1 MPPILVVGTVGLD
14 TVETPFGRVE
24 DALGGSAAYFAAA
37 ASLHAPVQLVSVV
50 GRDFPEEHRRFL
62 ETKADLEGLEVLPG
76 RCFRWSGKY
85 DYDMNQRDTLETQ
98 LNVLAE
104 FDPKLPESYRAT
116 EYVFLANV
124 DPTLQIRVLEQST
137 KPKLTMLDSMN
148 FWISG
153 ARDALTEVIRKVDI
167 VMMNEEEVRQY
178 TNTSNLLKGGRQ
190 ILSMGPHTLIIKK
203 GEYGA
208 VFLRQEGFFF
218 CPAYPL
224 EDVKDPT
231 GAGDA
236 FAGGFLG
243 YLALSGELSPPP
255 GSKYHPSMAHLRR
268 ALVFGSVVAS
278 FTCEDFS
285 VKRLATVTPDELRRR
300 YREFREFTYF
310 DEV

>member
-1 MPPILVVGTVGLD
+1 MPPILCVGTVGLD
-14 TVETPFGRVE
+14 TVETPFGRADE
-24 DALGGSAAYFAAA
+24 ALGGSAAYFAAA
-37 ASLHAPVQLVSVV
+37 ASLHSPVQLVSVV
-50 GRDFPEEHRRFL
+50 GEDFPEEHRQFL
-62 ETKADLEGLEVLPG
+62 AGKADVEGMAVLPG
-76 RCFRWSGKY
+76 RCFRWSGRY
-85 DYDMNQRDTLETQ
+85 HFDLNQRDTLDTQ

-104 FDPKLPESYRAT
+104 FNPQLPESYRDA

-124 DPTLQIRVLEQST
+124 DPVLQLRVLEQAR
-137 KPKLTMLDSMN
+137 KPKLVMLDSMN
-148 FWISG
+148 FWITG
-153 ARDALTEVIRKVDI
+153 ARDALTEAIRKSDI

-178 TNTSNLLKGGRQ
+178 ADTTNLLKGARE
-190 ILSMGPHTLIIKK
+190 ILALGPETLIIKK

-208 VFLRQEGFFF
+208 VLFRGDGYFY

-231 GAGDA
+231 GAGDS

-243 YLALSGELSPPP
+243 YLASAGEVT
-255 GSKYHPSMAHLRR
+255 MAHLRR

-278 FTCEDFS
+278 FTVEDFS
-285 VKRLATVTPDELRRR
+285 VKRLASVTADELRRR

>member
-14 TVETPFGRVE
+14 TVETPFGRADE
-24 DALGGSAAYFAAA
+24 ALGGSTPCFIAG
-37 ASLHAPVQLVSVV
+37 ASLFTPVQLVSVV
-50 GRDFPEEHRRFL
+50 GEDFPAEYREFLARR
-62 ETKADLEGLEVLPG
+62 ADLTGLVTLPG
-76 RCFRWSGKY
+76 RTFRWSGKY
-85 DYDMNQRDTLETQ
+85 AYDMNQRETLETQ
-98 LNVLAE
+98 LNVLLE
-104 FDPKLPESYRAT
+104 FDPVLPETYRDT
-116 EYVFLANV
+116 EFVFLANGA
-124 DPTLQIRVLEQST
+124 PELQLKVLEQT
-137 KPKLTMLDSMN
+137 RRPKLVMLDSMN

-153 ARDALTEVIRKVDI
+153 AREALSEANVVL
-167 VMMNEEEVRQY
+167 MNEEEVRQY
-178 TNTSNLLKGGRQ
+178 TETSNLLKGGRQ
-190 ILSMGPHTLIIKK
+190 ILAMGPHTLIIKK

-208 VFLRQEGFFF
+208 VLLREEGFFF

-231 GAGDA
+231 GAGDS

-243 YLALSGELSPPP
+243 YLAQSGEL
-255 GSKYHPSMAHLRR
+255 SMAHLRR

-285 VKRLATVTPDELRRR
+285 VKRLATVTADELRRR

>member
-1 MPPILVVGTVGLD
+1 MTPILVVGTVGLD
-14 TVETPFGRVE
+14 TVETPFGRAE

-37 ASLHAPVQLVSVV
+37 AALHSPVQLVSVV
-50 GRDFPEEHRRFL
+50 GQDFPAEHRAFL
-62 ETKADLEGLEVLPG
+62 ATKADLDGLEALPG
-76 RCFRWSGKY
+76 RCFRWSGRY
-85 DYDMNQRDTLETQ
+85 HFDMNQRDTLETQ

-104 FDPKLPESYRAT
+104 FNPKLPQGYRSS

-124 DPTLQIRVLEQST
+124 DPVLQLRVLEQVGRPT
-137 KPKLTMLDSMN
+137 LTMLDSMN

-153 ARDALTEVIRKVDI
+153 AREALTDVIRKVDI

-178 TNTSNLLKGGRQ
+178 ADTTNLLKGGRQ
-190 ILSMGPHTLIIKK
+190 ILGMGPHTLIIKK

-208 VFLRQEGFFF
+208 VLLRQEGYFY

-231 GAGDA
+231 GAGDS

-243 YLALSGELSPPP
+243 YLASQGEL
-255 GSKYHPSMAHLRR
+255 SMAHLRR

>member
-1 MPPILVVGTVGLD
+1 MAPILVVGTVGLD

-24 DALGGSAAYFAAA
+24 EALGGSAAYFAAA
-37 ASLHAPVQLVSVV
+37 AALHTPVQLVSVV
-50 GRDFPEEHRRFL
+50 GQDFPEEHRRFL
-62 ETKADLEGLEVLPG
+62 AGKADLDGLEALPG
-76 RCFRWSGKY
+76 RCFRWTGKY
-85 DYDMNQRDTLETQ
+85 HYDMNQRDTLETQ

-104 FDPKLPESYRAT
+104 FDPKLPESYRET
-116 EYVFLANV
+116 PFVFLANV
-124 DPTLQIRVLEQST
+124 DPVLQLRVLEQARR
-137 KPKLTMLDSMN
+137 PQLTMLDSMN
-148 FWISG
+148 YWITSN
-153 ARDALTEVIRKVDI
+153 RDALTEVIRKVDV

-178 TNTSNLLKGGRQ
+178 ADTTNLLKGGRQ
-190 ILSMGPHTLIIKK
+190 ILSLGPHTLIIKK

-208 VFLRQEGFFF
+208 VLLRNEGFFF

-231 GAGDA
+231 GAGDS

-243 YLALSGELSPPP
+243 YLASTGDV
-255 GSKYHPSMAHLRR
+255 SMAHLRR

-285 VKRLATVTPDELRRR
+285 VNRLATVTPDELRRR

>member
-1 MPPILVVGTVGLD
+1 MTSVVCVGTVGLD
-14 TVETPFGRVE
+14 TVETPFGHVE

-37 ASLHAPVQLVSVV
+37 AAAVGTKTQLVSVV
-50 GRDFPEEHRRFL
+50 GQDFPAEHRRYL
-62 ETKADLEGLEVLPG
+62 TNTGADLGGLEVLPG
-76 RCFRWSGKY
+76 RCFRWAGRY
-85 DYDMNQRDTLETQ
+85 HFDMNRRDTLDTQ

-104 FDPKLPESYRAT
+104 FQPKLPESYRRS
-116 EYVFLANV
+116 EFVFLANV
-124 DPTLQIRVLEQST
+124 DPALQLEVLEQVQR
-137 KPKLTMLDSMN
+137 PKLTMLDSMN

-153 ARDALTEVIRKVDI
+153 ARDALTEALRKVDV

-178 TNTSNLLKGGRQ
+178 ADTPNLLKGARH
-190 ILSMGPHTLIIKK
+190 ILSLGPQTIIVKK

-208 VFLRQEGFFF
+208 VLFRGDGFFY

-231 GAGDA
+231 GAGDS

-243 YLALSGELSPPP
+243 YLVQAGDLTV
-255 GSKYHPSMAHLRR
+255 ANLRR
-268 ALVFGSVVAS
+268 ALVHGSVIAS
-278 FTCEDFS
+278 FTVEDFS
-285 VKRLATVTPDELRRR
+285 VRRLATVTPDEIKQR